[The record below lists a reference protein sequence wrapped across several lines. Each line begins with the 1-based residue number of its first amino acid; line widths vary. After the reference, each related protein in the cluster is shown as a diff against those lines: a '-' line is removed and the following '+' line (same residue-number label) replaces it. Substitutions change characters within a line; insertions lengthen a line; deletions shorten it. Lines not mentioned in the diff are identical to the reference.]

1 MKSKSSQ
8 LVSIIIPTYNH
19 ASYLDRA
26 LRCVL
31 DQTYE
36 NWEAIVIDNYSTDN
50 TQEIISKY
58 KDKRVKYLKIRNNGI
73 IAKSRNKGILASK
86 GNWIAFLDS
95 DDWWIPRKLELCMKY
110 INNNDLIYH
119 DLKIKY
125 SNRRNLLNRI
135 VKTRKLKKPILIDL
149 LVNGNAICNSSVIVK
164 KQKLD
169 DINSERI
176 VGQQISNMKTNKRL
190 KFAIVNKGHILGNSC
205 NYLIVKQN
213 QYGLSNKAL
222 LAQLNSDIINWYFKS
237 KSSNNHISN
246 FEIGNFPLILD
257 KSINSKL
264 ESLILS
270 ILPPLTPNLFFSNSL
285 MFASW
290 FSFKLKAK

>member
-1 MKSKSSQ
+1 MKSKSSP

-36 NWEAIVIDNYSTDN
+36 NWEAIIIDNYSTDN

-58 KDKRVKYLKIRNNGI
+58 KDKRIKYLKIRNNGI

-119 DLKIKY
+119 DLQIKY

-164 KQKLD
+164 KQILQKIGLIDESHDLVACEDYNAWIRISSLTDKFLYLPEKLGYYF
-169 DINSERI
+169 IHSQNVSKKN
-176 VGQQISNMKTNKRL
+176 ISTSIRKATVEFLSLLNKEQRL
-190 KFAIVNKGHILGNSC
+190 KFNANIKYSSARF
-205 NYLIVKQN
+205 NYLN
-213 QYGLSNKAL
+213 NNYAKARGDLIFVLKKGFFHLRLRAIYML
-222 LAQLNSDIINWYFKS
+222 LMM
-237 KSSNNHISN
+237 
-246 FEIGNFPLILD
+246 IL
-257 KSINSKL
+257 KK
-264 ESLILS
+264 
-270 ILPPLTPNLFFSNSL
+270 
-285 MFASW
+285 
-290 FSFKLKAK
+290 

>member
-164 KQKLD
+164 KQILQKIGLIDESYDLVASEDYNAWIRISSLTDKFLYLPKKLGYYF
-169 DINSERI
+169 IHNQSVSKKNTSTSFRKATVEFL
-176 VGQQISNMKTNKRL
+176 SLLNKEQRL
-190 KFAIVNKGHILGNSC
+190 KLNANIKYFSARF
-205 NYLIVKQN
+205 NYLN
-213 QYGLSNKAL
+213 NNYAKARGDLIFVLKKGFFHLRLRAIYIL
-222 LAQLNSDIINWYFKS
+222 LMM
-237 KSSNNHISN
+237 
-246 FEIGNFPLILD
+246 IL
-257 KSINSKL
+257 KK
-264 ESLILS
+264 
-270 ILPPLTPNLFFSNSL
+270 
-285 MFASW
+285 
-290 FSFKLKAK
+290 